1 MCIIVGFGAI
11 LILLFEILRSKYY
24 PVNKIFIKVFGKVTR
39 NFKKTEL
46 TVATNVMI
54 SYFIVLLPLFDFY
67 TSLFS
72 IFIMSYSDTAAAIF
86 GKKYGK
92 TKVFNKT
99 LEGSFAFFVVGFV
112 IAIFIYPNINLG
124 LAIFALFLATI
135 VEDLPID
142 LDDNFSVPIIIS
154 LILSIPSW
162 INYIN

>member
-1 MCIIVGFGAI
+1 
-11 LILLFEILRSKYY
+11 
-24 PVNKIFIKVFGKVTR
+24 
-39 NFKKTEL
+39 
-46 TVATNVMI
+46 
-54 SYFIVLLPLFDFY
+54 
-67 TSLFS
+67 
-72 IFIMSYSDTAAAIF
+72 MSYSDTAAAIF

-135 VEDLPID
+135 VEALPID